1 MSEKEFDKFAEI
13 AKDSA
18 KNSLTKQVPLI
29 SKFQPDAQAKLSEH
43 VGEFMAD
50 MMRLSLQKLEPEET
64 VVHVAHVR
72 SANEELRPKKQSKS
86 LKVVGTLG
94 GLLAGVG
101 IGLLGS
107 SLFIQSIIPH
117 TQLWSGLVL
126 AIGGS
131 VLLTVHLS
139 KN

>member
-1 MSEKEFDKFAEI
+1 MSEKEFEKFAELT
-13 AKDSA
+13 KDSA

-29 SKFQPDAQAKLSEH
+29 SKFQPDAQAKLSEQ

-50 MMRLSLQKLEPEET
+50 MMRLSLEKLDPEET

-72 SANEELRPKKQSKS
+72 SANEELRPKKPSKS
-86 LKVVGTLG
+86 LKVVGTFG
-94 GLLAGVG
+94 GLLAGIG
-101 IGLLGS
+101 IGLLAS
-107 SLFIQSIIPH
+107 SLFTQNAITVS
-117 TQLWSGLVL
+117 QLWSGLVL

-139 KN
+139 RN